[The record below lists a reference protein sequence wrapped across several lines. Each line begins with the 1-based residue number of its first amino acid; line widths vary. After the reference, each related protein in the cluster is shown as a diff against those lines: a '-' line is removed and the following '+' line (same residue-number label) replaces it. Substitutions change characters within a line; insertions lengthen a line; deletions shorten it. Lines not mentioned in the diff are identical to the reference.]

1 MKRNEDSLRGL
12 WDKNKCTNICITGV
26 PEEEREKGAENTF
39 ENIIAENFP
48 NLRKET
54 VTQVQEAQR
63 VPYRMNPKRNT
74 RRHIVIKMTKNKDK
88 EKILKATMENQQVTN
103 KETLIR
109 LSADLFSRNSVGQ

>member
-12 WDKNKCTNICITGV
+12 WDNNKCTNICITGV

-63 VPYRMNPKRNT
+63 VPYRMNPKCKHKANKIRDESKNITTPEMRN
-74 RRHIVIKMTKNKDK
+74 
-88 EKILKATMENQQVTN
+88 
-103 KETLIR
+103 
-109 LSADLFSRNSVGQ
+109 